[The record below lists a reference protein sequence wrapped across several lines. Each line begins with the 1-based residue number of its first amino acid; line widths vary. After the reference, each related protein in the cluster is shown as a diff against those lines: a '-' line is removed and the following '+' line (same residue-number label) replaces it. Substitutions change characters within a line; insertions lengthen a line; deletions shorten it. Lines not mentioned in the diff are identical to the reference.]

1 MSEPPLELG
10 TMERLGP
17 WGVAREL
24 EKMIPVTLAARD
36 AAKDKR
42 ERKRLSGQ
50 LRVQRSMLKWCKSR
64 AGYVDP
70 AKKNAASG

>member
-1 MSEPPLELG
+1 MSEAPLELH

-17 WGVAREL
+17 WGVAREM
-24 EKMIPVTLAARD
+24 EKLIPDTLAKRD

-42 ERKRLSGQ
+42 ERKRFSGQ
-50 LRVQRSMLKWCKSR
+50 LRVQRMLLKWCKSR

-70 AKKNAASG
+70 GPNKT